1 MNNSFAAYH
10 LHSAKLKLHVYQH
23 TFAEL
28 CILKLN
34 TDKAIQFFPTN
45 WSSKGSA
52 VYVYRFSFYIC
63 LKM

>member
-45 WSSKGSA
+45 
-52 VYVYRFSFYIC
+52 
-63 LKM
+63 